1 MVSGH
6 HPEDHTQIVPGQ
18 ICHTEG
24 EPNDKKEQ
32 SEEYNESQLILEINN
47 QTQYLIH
54 KKMLLP

>member
-1 MVSGH
+1 MVAGH

-32 SEEYNESQLILEINN
+32 SREYNESQLIL
-47 QTQYLIH
+47 
-54 KKMLLP
+54 KD